1 MIVTCD
7 DDDDDDDDGDDDD
20 GDQGFW
26 GDVTGYVG
34 LDSPIDID

>member
-7 DDDDDDDDGDDDD
+7 DDDDDD

-34 LDSPIDID
+34 LPIVL

>member
-7 DDDDDDDDGDDDD
+7 DDDDDDDDDD

-34 LDSPIDID
+34 LPIVL